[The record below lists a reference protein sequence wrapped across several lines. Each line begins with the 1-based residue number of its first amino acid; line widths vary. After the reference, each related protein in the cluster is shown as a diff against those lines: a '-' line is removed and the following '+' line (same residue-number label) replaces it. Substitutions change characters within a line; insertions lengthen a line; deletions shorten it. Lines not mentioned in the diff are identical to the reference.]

1 MDADR
6 DDRELIEG
14 TLGGRLQDFEVL
26 VERHQKTLHAY
37 VLRMLRDPAAAE
49 EVVHEAFVRAYSH
62 LARFRGG
69 ASFKTWLH
77 QIAINECRNRFRAA
91 RRRAEVALD
100 DVAES
105 ELFELADEGDAGE
118 RQALHAGLERRI
130 AELPPRQRSVLN
142 LRVFSDLPFKEI
154 ARLEG
159 ITENSAK
166 VSYHHAVMKLKQWLR
181 FEK

>member
-6 DDRELIEG
+6 DDRELIAG
-14 TLGGRLQDFEVL
+14 TLAGRLQDFEVL
-26 VERHQKTLHAY
+26 VERHQKMLHAY

-105 ELFELADEGDAGE
+105 ELAAAGDEGE
-118 RQALHAGLERRI
+118 RQAARAGLERRI